1 MNIYDIAKK
10 ANVSVATVSR
20 VINQS
25 GPVRESTRKKVE
37 KAIAEMHYTPSAI
50 ARSLSSR
57 QTNNIGIIVPDIFNP
72 FYARVL
78 TGITRV
84 TRDIGYNTFF
94 FNAEEN
100 IERLHQILDALKGQN
115 LNGIIL
121 NPVLDQDEKTVRLMK
136 ELEAMNVAI
145 VLLDRDLRGMNCNG
159 VFSDDFGGAYAA
171 VEHLIRIGHRR
182 IGIFRGPQQSRPG
195 YERFMGYVQALRDN
209 GIQVEEE
216 LIGEYDFMLNGHV
229 YEQTKRILRKK
240 NPPTALFTSNNYGTL
255 ECMKSL
261 LDMDLCIGKDIG
273 LIGFDDIDT
282 LHYAN
287 RSISAVDRDV
297 ERMGAKAMTL
307 LQYCIAEKAEEVEKQ
322 KIVIDTHLVLR
333 GSEKCDMIAEYAD

>member
-121 NPVLDQDEKTVRLMK
+121 NPVLDQDEETVRLK
-136 ELEAMNVAI
+136 SHIEAVRTELNQGGSVGRKLDFIAQEMNREANTILSKANDMEVSGLAI
-145 VLLDRDLRGMNCNG
+145 
-159 VFSDDFGGAYAA
+159 
-171 VEHLIRIGHRR
+171 
-182 IGIFRGPQQSRPG
+182 
-195 YERFMGYVQALRDN
+195 ALKTEIEKVREQ
-209 GIQVEEE
+209 IQNIE
-216 LIGEYDFMLNGHV
+216 
-229 YEQTKRILRKK
+229 
-240 NPPTALFTSNNYGTL
+240 
-255 ECMKSL
+255 
-261 LDMDLCIGKDIG
+261 
-273 LIGFDDIDT
+273 
-282 LHYAN
+282 
-287 RSISAVDRDV
+287 
-297 ERMGAKAMTL
+297 
-307 LQYCIAEKAEEVEKQ
+307 
-322 KIVIDTHLVLR
+322 
-333 GSEKCDMIAEYAD
+333 